1 MSCKR
6 DILASVAGGVTPRVN
21 QNTTCGVSSTLR
33 AGKGGLNNMNATITQ
48 ELTVS
53 KTWLYDPKGGD
64 YLAIDQRVEVI
75 KALSKRLKSL
85 GLDYKVRIS
94 EHGARGFVMLSDG
107 RVYNLRTVN
116 SKVFKRLSQMIDR
129 LEAYRSG
136 EAEVR
141 VMRRKTSV
149 AEAVAEYNSS

>member
-1 MSCKR
+1 
-6 DILASVAGGVTPRVN
+6 
-21 QNTTCGVSSTLR
+21 
-33 AGKGGLNNMNATITQ
+33 MNATITQ

-136 EAEVR
+136 EAEVS

-149 AEAVAEYNSS
+149 AEAVAEYNWS